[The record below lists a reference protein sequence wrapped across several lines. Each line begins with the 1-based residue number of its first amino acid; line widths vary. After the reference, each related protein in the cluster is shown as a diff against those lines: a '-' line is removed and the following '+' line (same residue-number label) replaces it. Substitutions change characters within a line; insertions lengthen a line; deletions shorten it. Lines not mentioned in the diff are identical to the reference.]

1 MDKKIALVTGAN
13 AGMGKATVAALADKG
28 FHVVM
33 LCRSEQRGQAAYD
46 DLAQTSG
53 RSLHLILCDL
63 GNLQSIRTFADAYAD
78 EYDHLDVLVCS
89 AGVITPSRH
98 ETADGLELQFG
109 VNHIGHFLLT
119 MLLLKALSKAQ
130 NARIVMVGSG
140 AHNVGRIHFDDINL
154 KKYNVIRSYAQSKLA
169 NLLFT
174 RELARR
180 LKEAGSGITI
190 NTAHPGAVGTQMGVN
205 RDTGFGKT
213 IMRVLRLIFLTPEQ
227 GARTAVYLATD
238 DSVKDISGEYF
249 FKCRI
254 WRSSKRSRDMQSA
267 ARLFELSEA
276 ICRFTFEDAMKSK

>member
-53 RSLHLILCDL
+53 RSLHLMLCDL
-63 GNLQSIRTFADAYAD
+63 GSMASIRTFANAFAANY
-78 EYDHLDVLVCS
+78 ERLDVLVCS

-254 WRSSKRSRDMQSA
+254 WRSSKHSRDMQSA

-276 ICRFTFEDAMKSK
+276 ICGFTFEDAMKSK